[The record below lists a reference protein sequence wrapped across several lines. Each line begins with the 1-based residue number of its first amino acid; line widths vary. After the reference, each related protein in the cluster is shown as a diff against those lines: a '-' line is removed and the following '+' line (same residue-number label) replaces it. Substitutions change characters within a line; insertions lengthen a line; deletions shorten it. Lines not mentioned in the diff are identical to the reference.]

1 MADGVSQSHQGKV
14 DTGIIHWGWMSNEAM
29 HAVASLTGLRHD
41 EEVQDTLVTGDNAW
55 QGSWGETFSN
65 SDL

>member
-1 MADGVSQSHQGKV
+1 
-14 DTGIIHWGWMSNEAM
+14 MSNEAM

-55 QGSWGETFSN
+55 QGSWGETFST